1 MNAETVKKKSSTSKK
16 SEGRGVQSIETGARL
31 LSALVDEGEPMAL
44 KDLAQVAGF
53 SPAQAHAYL
62 VSYRKTGLVEQEAGT
77 GRYRLGRFAL
87 DIGIA
92 SMRTTDPMRL
102 ASETAVAL
110 SERTALHVA
119 LVVWGSFGP
128 TVVEVQESG
137 SQLNMNTRPGTVYSL
152 TGTSSGR
159 VFTAF
164 LPEATIKEALAR
176 EKRERPDSGRV
187 GTYRFISRKEVE
199 QIRTAGWAMVE
210 DPPVPG
216 ITAYAAPVFDHA
228 GQMVMTVTIIGHDH
242 YLQGRAEQEF
252 IPALLEAA
260 GQLSSELGY
269 SPAT

>member
-1 MNAETVKKKSSTSKK
+1 MKSQTVKRKHTASK

-31 LSALVDEGEPMAL
+31 LTALVEEGEPMAL
-44 KDLAQVAGF
+44 KDLAQAAGF
-53 SPAQAHAYL
+53 APAQAHAYL
-62 VSYRKTGLVEQEAGT
+62 VSYRKTGLVEQDAAT

-87 DIGIA
+87 DLGIA

-119 LVVWGSFGP
+119 LVVWGTFGP

-159 VFTAF
+159 IFTAF
-164 LPEATIKEALAR
+164 LPEATIKAALSR
-176 EKRERPDSGRV
+176 EKRERADSGRV
-187 GTYRFISRKEVE
+187 GTYRFMSRKEID
-199 QIRTAGWAMVE
+199 QIRNAGWATAE
-210 DPPVPG
+210 NPPVPG

-242 YLQGRAEQEF
+242 YLRDRAEQEF
-252 IPALLEAA
+252 VPALLDATRA
-260 GQLSSELGY
+260 LSSELGY
-269 SPAT
+269 MPEA